1 MVIGGFMVP
10 HPPIIL
16 PEVGHGEEEAI
27 RATTEAYERVA
38 REIAALAPET
48 IVISSPH
55 SVLYADYFHVSPGA
69 GAEGDMSGFRAPE
82 VRFEETYDE
91 DFTDR
96 LAAICDVEGFPA
108 GTFGQRPQDAALDHG
123 TMIPLYFI
131 RKYYQNFKLVRIG
144 LSGLSL
150 EEHYRMG
157 MLVRDAAEDLGRRIV
172 YIASGD
178 LAHKMKE
185 EGPYGFA
192 PEAPVYDERIMR
204 VMGDG
209 AFGELFDFDEG
220 FLKSCAECGHRSF
233 VMMAGAFDGREVKA
247 EALVHEAT
255 FGVGYGICTFEP
267 GAANDE
273 RRFLDRRRAAELD
286 KMSSRKANEDA
297 WVRVA
302 RASLESYV
310 LHREK
315 IRVGDVLP
323 GILEEAA
330 VLDSTG
336 DSNPQEVRDALLKK
350 KAGAFVSL
358 HLDGRLRG
366 CIGTIVP
373 TTGCVGEELIQ
384 NAISA
389 ATADHRFFP
398 VRKDEVPRLEYG
410 VDVLS
415 EPEPIEDET
424 FLDVRRY
431 GVIVRQ
437 GRKQGLLLPDL
448 DGVDTIEDQVAIAAQ
463 KGGIDLGDE
472 YELYRFE
479 VIRHH

>member
-1 MVIGGFMVP
+1 MVP

-16 PEVGHGEEEAI
+16 PEVGHGEEKKI
-27 RATTEAYERVA
+27 QKTTDAYLQVAKEVA
-38 REIAALAPET
+38 RLAPET

-69 GAEGDMSGFRAPE
+69 AAEGDMSAFRAPQ
-82 VRFEETYDE
+82 VSFHETYDE
-91 DFTDR
+91 AFTDR
-96 LAAICDVEGFPA
+96 LAALCDVEEFPA
-108 GTFGQRPQDAALDHG
+108 GTFGQRTQDAALDHG

-131 RKYYQNFKLVRIG
+131 RKFYQDFKLVRIG

-150 EEHYRMG
+150 EEHYKMG
-157 MLVRDAAEDLGRRIV
+157 MLIKETAEELGRNIV

-192 PEAPVYDERIMR
+192 PEAPEYDDQIMS
-204 VMGDG
+204 VMGSG
-209 AFGELFDFDEG
+209 AFDELFDFEEG
-220 FLKSCAECGHRSF
+220 FLHKCAECGHRSF
-233 VMMAGAFDGREVKA
+233 VMMAGAFDGVKVKT

-255 FGVGYGICTFEP
+255 FGVGYGICTCYP
-267 GAANDE
+267 VGQDAE
-273 RRFLDRRRAAELD
+273 RKFLDKRQEKEMGNL
-286 KMSSRKANEDA
+286 SGQKAGEDV
-297 WVRVA
+297 WVRIA
-302 RASLESYV
+302 RASLESYI
-310 LHREK
+310 LKKEK
-315 IRVGDVLP
+315 IRPADELP
-323 GILEEAA
+323 RILKEAA
-330 VLDSTG
+330 VLDSTKES
-336 DSNPQEVRDALLKK
+336 DEAEVRDAILKQ

-358 HLDGRLRG
+358 HIGGRLRG

-373 TTGCVGEELIQ
+373 TTKCVGEELVQ

-398 VRKDEVPRLEYG
+398 VRKDEVPLLEYS

-415 EPEPIEDET
+415 EPEPIPDAS
-424 FLDVRRY
+424 FLDVKRY

-437 GRKQGLLLPDL
+437 GRRQGLLLPDL
-448 DGVDTIEDQVAIAAQ
+448 DGVDTVEDQIAIAAQ
-463 KGGIDLGDE
+463 KGGVDLGDE
-472 YELYRFE
+472 IELYRFE